1 MKDYLVRAI
10 ARKGKVR
17 AFAIRSTNLVEE
29 CRKRLDTWPVASA
42 ALGRAV
48 TASAVMGAMLKGK
61 ERLTVQVKG
70 GGPIGQIVADAGA
83 NGEARGFVSNPH
95 VNFPLNSKG
104 KLDVARAVG
113 TDGFLT
119 VTKDLGL
126 KDPYHGSVE
135 LISGELGEDF
145 TYYFARSEQTPSAVS
160 VGVLVNPD
168 YSIKASGGFV
178 IQLLPGMKE
187 DEITEIEQLLSEVPP
202 VSSMIDE
209 GLTPEEIIT
218 KVLGEDDVEILSHL
232 DISFNCHCS
241 LQRVEN
247 TLVSLGRAE
256 LESIIKEQGEAEVVC
271 HFCNERYVVDR
282 PRLEQLVS
290 GTLG

>member
-1 MKDYLVRAI
+1 LKDYLVRAI

-17 AFAIRSTNLVEE
+17 AFAIRSTNVVEE
-29 CRKRLDTWPVASA
+29 CRVRMDTWPVASA
-42 ALGRAV
+42 ALGRTV

-61 ERLTVQVKG
+61 ERLTVQIKG
-70 GGPIGQIVADAGA
+70 GGPIGQIVADASA
-83 NGEARGFVSNPH
+83 NGEVRGFVTNPH
-95 VNFPLNSKG
+95 LDFPLNEKG

-113 TDGFLT
+113 TDGSLI

-135 LISGELGEDF
+135 LVSGELGEDF

-178 IQLLPGMKE
+178 IQLLPGIK
-187 DEITEIEQLLSEVPP
+187 DEEVTEIEQTLSNIPP

-209 GLTPEEIIT
+209 GLTPEEILI
-218 KVLGEDDVEILSHL
+218 KVLGEDDVEFLSTL
-232 DISFNCHCS
+232 DVVFRCHCS
-241 LQRVEN
+241 IERVEN
-247 TLVSLGRAE
+247 ALVSLGQEE
-256 LESIIKEQGEAEVVC
+256 LESLIEEQGEAEVIC
-271 HFCNERYVVDR
+271 HFCNEKYKVDR
-282 PRLEQLVS
+282 PRLEELLSV
-290 GTLG
+290 TKK